1 MSKYSNTHKTDSVWL
16 STLHRLLQAKKT
28 SPRNFETREIINHTS
43 VVDMSDPIVKIKA
56 RKMNYT
62 FMYGEA
68 YWILWG
74 SNMAQDIVPYCKP
87 IAKFSDDGVRFDGA
101 YGPMVVQQ
109 IRYCVDCLNSDPLSR
124 QAVMSIWRPNPRP
137 SKDIPCTVSLQ
148 FLIRDGKIHCI
159 ANMRSSD
166 IWLGWVY
173 DVFNFSCVAN
183 YIRLSL
189 SNSDSISLGNLY
201 LNAASQHLY
210 ESDAEK
216 AQKVIDS
223 FSSDT
228 IHPVLNPLTWSQE
241 LPSDFHQDLKD
252 LRDGNTHSSLYHEQ
266 N

>member
-1 MSKYSNTHKTDSVWL
+1 MSANNNNNTRNVDNVWL

-28 SPRNFETREIINHTS
+28 SPRSFETREIINHTS
-43 VVDMSDPIVKIKA
+43 VVDMSDPVVKNKA
-56 RKMNYT
+56 RKMNYA
-62 FMYGEA
+62 FMYAEA
-68 YWILWG
+68 YWILSG
-74 SNMAQDIVPYCKP
+74 SNMAQDIAPYCKP

-109 IRYCVDCLNSDPLSR
+109 IRYCVDCLNSDLLSR

-148 FLIRDGKIHCI
+148 FLVRDGKINCI

-173 DVFNFSCVAN
+173 DVFNFSCIAN

-189 SNSDSISLGNLY
+189 KHSLRLGNLY

-216 AQKVIDS
+216 AQKVVDS
-223 FSSDT
+223 FPSDA
-228 IHPVLNPLTWSQE
+228 IHPVLSPPIWRNV
-241 LPSDFHQDLKD
+241 LPSDFLHNLKD
-252 LRDGNTHSSLYHEQ
+252 LRDKNEHRAE
-266 N
+266 